1 MWTSSLLFAL
11 SIPAMLLIRRIRTV
25 RTSFLLIV
33 WGFAT
38 WWALTHRIDR
48 FWIPLIPLLSIT
60 AACSWLLHSSG
71 LWRGFLSV
79 LITAGTS
86 YNVYFCT
93 LALVGFHA
101 GLMDPDAARKL
112 TIRSDIETLNATLPS
127 TSKVLMVGD
136 AEVFDATFSLV
147 YNTVFDDNIF
157 EEWTVDSSD
166 ITPPLR
172 ERRMLPPEEI
182 RHVLK
187 SQQITHVFVHW
198 GEILRYRLPDSYDY
212 TAYVQPN
219 RFSELVSAG
228 VLAPPRVMLER
239 PWTSLSAVEQKTVSS
254 WVGYESLLN
263 RNAFSIVEVYE
274 VAE

>member
-1 MWTSSLLFAL
+1 
-11 SIPAMLLIRRIRTV
+11 
-25 RTSFLLIV
+25 
-33 WGFAT
+33 
-38 WWALTHRIDR
+38 
-48 FWIPLIPLLSIT
+48 
-60 AACSWLLHSSG
+60 
-71 LWRGFLSV
+71 
-79 LITAGTS
+79 
-86 YNVYFCT
+86 
-93 LALVGFHA
+93 
-101 GLMDPDAARKL
+101 
-112 TIRSDIETLNATLPS
+112 
-127 TSKVLMVGD
+127 
-136 AEVFDATFSLV
+136 
-147 YNTVFDDNIF
+147 
-157 EEWTVDSSD
+157 
-166 ITPPLR
+166 
-172 ERRMLPPEEI
+172 MLPPEEI

>member
-1 MWTSSLLFAL
+1 M
-11 SIPAMLLIRRIRTV
+11 
-25 RTSFLLIV
+25 
-33 WGFAT
+33 
-38 WWALTHRIDR
+38 
-48 FWIPLIPLLSIT
+48 
-60 AACSWLLHSSG
+60 
-71 LWRGFLSV
+71 
-79 LITAGTS
+79 
-86 YNVYFCT
+86 
-93 LALVGFHA
+93 
-101 GLMDPDAARKL
+101 
-112 TIRSDIETLNATLPS
+112 LPS

-136 AEVFDATFSLV
+136 AEVFDATFPLV

-166 ITPPLR
+166 ITTPLR

-187 SQQITHVFVHW
+187 SQRITHVFVHW

-263 RNAFSIVEVYE
+263 RNAFSIVKVYE